1 MVSSFLFLREDIKQK
16 YEDKLQKEMT
26 GPTFEVISRVMKA
39 IVQRKITV
47 PGSFKGYVVL
57 LVFNNYYSIKI

>member
-1 MVSSFLFLREDIKQK
+1 MFFLPFFREDIKQK

-47 PGSFKGYVVL
+47 PGSFKGYVV
-57 LVFNNYYSIKI
+57 

>member
-1 MVSSFLFLREDIKQK
+1 MILSFLFLREDIKQK

-47 PGSFKGYVVL
+47 PGSFKG
-57 LVFNNYYSIKI
+57 